1 MHGLY
6 FNWELFFSFVG
17 LAAISASSSVCKLLE
32 VNVRRHYV
40 LIDCQ
45 KYFFVFLGSTASNR
59 KSFLSQMPF

>member
-6 FNWELFFSFVG
+6 FNWELFFSFAG
-17 LAAISASSSVCKLLE
+17 FAAISASSSVCKLLE
-32 VNVRRHYV
+32 VDAWRNYV

-45 KYFFVFLGSTASNR
+45 KYFFVFLGPTSSNR